1 MLLSVFNRFFNER
14 YLGCYL
20 LVFYKQNKET

>member
-1 MLLSVFNRFFNER
+1 MLLSVFNRFFNEC